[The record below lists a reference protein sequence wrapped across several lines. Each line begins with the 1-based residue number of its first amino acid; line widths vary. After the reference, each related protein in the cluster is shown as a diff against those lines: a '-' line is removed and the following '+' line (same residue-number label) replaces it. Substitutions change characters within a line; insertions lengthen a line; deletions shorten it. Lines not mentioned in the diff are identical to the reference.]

1 MEANDELIEKLVK
14 LEIFS
19 DFDPQI
25 EEHKRLLGKV
35 CQLLEPI
42 KFSAGDVIIQE
53 GDEGNSLFILYGG
66 TVQVHKTTPNNE
78 QFAVANLATEQN
90 IFFGEVA
97 LVDKDTRSASIY
109 ARTDCQTLK
118 LDGDAFKELCDS
130 EPLLGYYVMSRIAR
144 RIAGALRRSNKDMMI
159 LYRALIDEV
168 HGN

>member
-78 QFAVANLATEQN
+78 QFAVANLATEH
-90 IFFGEVA
+90 F
-97 LVDKDTRSASIY
+97 LWRSCPG
-109 ARTDCQTLK
+109 RQ
-118 LDGDAFKELCDS
+118 
-130 EPLLGYYVMSRIAR
+130 GYPFRFH
-144 RIAGALRRSNKDMMI
+144 LRP
-159 LYRALIDEV
+159 Y
-168 HGN
+168 